1 MNKLIMRLLAAVAI
15 TQVGAAGAAM
25 ASQNMSAAPDDEAWQ
40 QAVSTDSLEA
50 YAKFSMDFPDSR
62 HVRHARAKLAGT
74 TIVPDEAPT
83 PAQPSE
89 PAKSDTMEFVPS
101 SIMVV

>member
-1 MNKLIMRLLAAVAI
+1 MRLLAAVAI
-15 TQVGAAGAAM
+15 TQVGAAGTAM

-40 QAVSTDSLEA
+40 QAVSVDSLEA

-62 HVRHARAKLAGT
+62 HVRHARARLAGT
-74 TIVPDEAPT
+74 TIVADEAPT

-101 SIMVV
+101 SIMVA